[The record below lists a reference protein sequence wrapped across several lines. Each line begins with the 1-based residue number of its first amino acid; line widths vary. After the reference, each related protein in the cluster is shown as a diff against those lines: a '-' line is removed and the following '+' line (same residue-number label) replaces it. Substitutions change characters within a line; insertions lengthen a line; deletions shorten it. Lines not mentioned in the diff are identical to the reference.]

1 MADKVFK
8 EYYNRLAKEGWL
20 KALICG
26 LIVGFT
32 ALFVSAL
39 AFWLAA
45 VEQFWLLIVV
55 FAVVAVAATIISYF
69 VKYRPSKK
77 EIARR
82 VDALGLEERLLTMT
96 QLENDDSY
104 IARRQREDA
113 LNALQFV
120 SAKSVKIVVSAAM
133 IVMLS
138 ISLVFSAGA
147 TTVYA
152 LSASGTIPSGS
163 DLIGGGDDEIPEYEL
178 LYEETDGGVIEGE
191 FFQIVQEGESATAVE
206 AIPEEGYYFAGW
218 TWIQEGKECES
229 DDPYRLDANVR
240 ESMVFTAHFAEL
252 REGGEGGDE
261 GEGEGEP
268 DEGEAKPNDG
278 SEGEGEE
285 GDVPPPPESGEDAE
299 GSSGS
304 ITDEHKQIDDG
315 NTYYGDV
322 IDDTESQAKDKMD
335 GNENVSDGEKDIVDD
350 YYDAIR
356 D

>member
-8 EYYNRLAKEGWL
+8 EYYNRLAKEGGL

-39 AFWLAA
+39 AFWLAE

-55 FAVVAVAATIISYF
+55 FAVAAVAATIISYF
-69 VKYRPSKK
+69 VTYRPSKK

-152 LSASGTIPSGS
+152 LSSSGVLPSGG
-163 DLIGGGDDEIPEYEL
+163 DLIGGGEDVIPEYEL

-218 TWIQEGKECES
+218 TWIQDGKECES
-229 DDPYRLDANVR
+229 DDPYRLDTNVR

-252 REGGEGGDE
+252 RDGGEGGDE
-261 GEGEGEP
+261 DEGEGEP
-268 DEGEAKPNDG
+268 DEGESKPNDG
-278 SEGEGEE
+278 EKGEDGE
-285 GDVPPPPESGEDAE
+285 GDVPPPPESGDNA
-299 GSSGS
+299 GSSGGYN
-304 ITDEHKQIDDG
+304 DDRNQVEDG
-315 NTYYGDV
+315 QTYYGDSLG
-322 IDDTESQAKDKMD
+322 DTESQAQEKMD
-335 GNENVSDGEKDIVDD
+335 GNENISGGEKDIVGD

>member
-8 EYYNRLAKEGWL
+8 EYYNRLAKEGVL

-32 ALFVSAL
+32 ALFVSAI

-55 FAVVAVAATIISYF
+55 FAVAAVAATIISYF

-178 LYEETDGGVIEGE
+178 LYEETEGGVIEGE

-252 REGGEGGDE
+252 PDAEGDGEDQ
-261 GEGEGEP
+261 GEP
-268 DEGEAKPNDG
+268 DDGEYKPNGKEGEYG
-278 SEGEGEE
+278 ESEE
-285 GDVPPPPESGEDAE
+285 PPLPESGDNV
-299 GSSGS
+299 STSGGF
-304 ITDEHKQIDDG
+304 TDEHKQIENG
-315 NTYYGDV
+315 ETYYGDSV
-322 IDDTESQAKDKMD
+322 LEDAESQAKDKMD
-335 GNENVSDGEKDIVDD
+335 GNENISGGEKDIVDD